1 MAKKKPKTMRA
12 SRGAK
17 KKPTTRRASRGA
29 KKSMRS
35 QGTTPEKK
43 TGWTVMVFMAASKD
57 DGETERAAIRDLREM
72 GRVDP
77 GPVNVVVQIDRVWPG
92 SAERYLIR
100 KDEVTPISVAR
111 KPPSIV
117 PLSGVQRN
125 PADRT
130 SSGNPNVLLNFLEE
144 TRERF
149 PDQNYLLVLWGH
161 SFGLGF
167 GRDHGDALT
176 IHELSTALESFA
188 ATGEPLELLG
198 TNACAMA
205 YVEAV
210 FELRNAAQY
219 MIASELTMPFS
230 GWPFGIILQ
239 RLAQE
244 PTMPARALG
253 EVIVKEFV
261 KSYNKRDVSL
271 SLIDLAMARKAVLP
285 DALAALAGQLSAGL
299 TSADANSAIVEAFLD
314 TAHGDVRPLID
325 VTDLCTRLEVGGQDA
340 GIASAAERLRMFVEP
355 NKTNGLVVI
364 HEFDTDLDG
373 LNGLGIFAPGV
384 ASAADLARLG
394 LHEEEYRA
402 LALMVLSQQKW
413 SGVVYT
419 DLVSALG
426 DTGARLAEL
435 ISESGASTNEERDGI
450 GQLLLSVGRQFLQ
463 IERALD
469 SVAAEIDGV
478 GGSKPSKLRVMSTSS
493 TAVPFLRLL
502 PDIRQRS
509 RAVARNGA
517 IRKSA
522 IDDSQIDLVRAFG
535 ALETAVA
542 NAEST
547 LRKVVTNGSFGLG
560 PLTGPGGMSLKFGL
574 GTDPKPGLGTD
585 PKPGLG
591 TDPKPGLLEVDPKP
605 GLLEVDPKPGF
616 LDTDPKP
623 GFLDTDPKPGL
634 RELIFGGASSAMVG
648 SVELFALIA
657 TSLRGIEDALAAL
670 EVAILSTD
678 ASVTQERQKD
688 NARRALA
695 NFKEQLASAREATFW
710 VVRHPTLGLG
720 PGSIGLTSRGR
731 QYLASRA
738 GFSTRHLRLL

>member
-1 MAKKKPKTMRA
+1 MAKKKPMITTA
-12 SRGAK
+12 SRG
-17 KKPTTRRASRGA
+17 S
-29 KKSMRS
+29 KKSTRS
-35 QGTTPEKK
+35 QRITAEKK
-43 TGWTVMVFMAASKD
+43 SGWTVMVFMAASKDD

-92 SAERYLIR
+92 TAERYLIK
-100 KDEVTPISVAR
+100 KDEVTPIPVAR

-117 PLSGVQRN
+117 PLGGVQRN
-125 PADRT
+125 PDDRT

-144 TRERF
+144 TRKRF
-149 PDQNYLLVLWGH
+149 PHQNYLLVLWGH

-176 IHELSTALESFA
+176 IHELSSALESFA

-230 GWPFGIILQ
+230 GWPFAIILQ

-244 PTMPARALG
+244 PTMPPRALG
-253 EVIVKEFV
+253 QMIVEEFV

-285 DALAALAGQLSAGL
+285 EAVAALAGKLSAGL
-299 TSADANSAIVEAFLD
+299 TSADASSAIVEAFLD

-325 VTDLCTRLEVGGQDA
+325 VTDLCTRLDVPGQDD
-340 GIASAAERLRMFVEP
+340 GIASAARRLRMLVTP
-355 NKTNGLVVI
+355 KKTNGLVVT

-394 LHEEEYRA
+394 LHEAEYRG

-450 GQLLLSVGRQFLQ
+450 GQLLLSVGRQFLK

-469 SVAAEIDGV
+469 NVAKKIDGV
-478 GGSKPSKLRVMSTSS
+478 PGSKATKSSPRLASS
-493 TAVPFLRLL
+493 TGKPFLRLL
-502 PDIRQRS
+502 PDVRQGS
-509 RAVARNGA
+509 GAVARQRAINGSQLELA
-517 IRKSA
+517 KS
-522 IDDSQIDLVRAFG
+522 FE

-542 NAEST
+542 NAERT

-560 PLTGPGGMSLKFGL
+560 PLTGPGGMSLKLGL

-623 GFLDTDPKPGL
+623 GLLDTDPKPGL

-670 EVAILSTD
+670 EAAILSAD
-678 ASVTQERQKD
+678 ASVRQVRQKD

-738 GFSTRHLRLL
+738 GFTTRHLRLL

>member
-1 MAKKKPKTMRA
+1 
-12 SRGAK
+12 
-17 KKPTTRRASRGA
+17 
-29 KKSMRS
+29 
-35 QGTTPEKK
+35 
-43 TGWTVMVFMAASKD
+43 MVFMAASRDD
-57 DGETERAAIRDLREM
+57 DGQTERAAIRDLREM

-92 SAERYLIR
+92 SPERYQI
-100 KDEVTPISVAR
+100 KQDEIIPISPAR
-111 KPPSIV
+111 KPGTAV
-117 PLSGVQRN
+117 PLTGVQRN
-125 PADRT
+125 PDDRT

-144 TRERF
+144 TRDRF
-149 PDQNYLLVLWGH
+149 PKQNYLLVLWGH

-176 IHELSTALESFA
+176 IHELSTALEHFA
-188 ATGEPLELLG
+188 ARGEPLELLG

-210 FELRNAAQY
+210 FELRNAARY
-219 MIASELTMPFS
+219 LIASELTMPFS
-230 GWPFGIILQ
+230 GWPFATVLQ
-239 RLAQE
+239 RLAHE
-244 PTMPARALG
+244 PKMSPSVLG
-253 EVIVKEFV
+253 EMIVNEFV
-261 KSYNKRDVSL
+261 QSYNGRDVSL
-271 SLIDLAMARKAVLP
+271 SLIDLTKANTSLL
-285 DALAALAGQLSAGL
+285 DAVALLAGTLNAGL
-299 TSADANSAIVEAFLD
+299 KSPDTSSAIAEAFLD

-325 VTDLCTRLEVGGQDA
+325 VVDLCARLEIPDQTA
-340 GIASAAERLRMFVEP
+340 AIRNAASTLRELVEENP
-355 NKTNGLVVI
+355 TGLVVK
-364 HEFDTDLDG
+364 HKGDLDLEG

-394 LHEEEYRA
+394 LHEAEYRA
-402 LALMVLSQQKW
+402 LSLMMLSEQRW
-413 SGVVYT
+413 SDVVYKSMVDT
-419 DLVSALG
+419 LG

-435 ISESGASTNEERDGI
+435 ISESGASTNEERDGV
-450 GQLLLSVGRQFLQ
+450 GQLLLSVGRLFLK

-469 SVAAEIDGV
+469 KVAAKIDALP
-478 GGSKPSKLRVMSTSS
+478 GSRASGSRRLTST
-493 TAVPFLRLL
+493 TMPFLRLL
-502 PDIRQRS
+502 PEVRRRS
-509 RAVARNGA
+509 NTAARTASSG
-517 IRKSA
+517 
-522 IDDSQIDLVRAFG
+522 DSHLDLARSLA
-535 ALETAVA
+535 ALEAA
-542 NAEST
+542 IAESERT

-560 PLTGPGGMSLKFGL
+560 PMTGPGGMSLKFGL

-616 LDTDPKP
+616 LDVDPKP

-634 RELIFGGASSAMVG
+634 RELIFGGASSATLG
-648 SVELFALIA
+648 SVELFGLIA
-657 TSLRGIEDALAAL
+657 TSLRGIEDALSAL
-670 EVAILSTD
+670 EVTILSAG
-678 ASVTQERQKD
+678 ASVNQARQKD

-695 NFKEQLASAREATFW
+695 YFKEQLASAREATFW